1 MMPGLR
7 AWLLTALAL
16 AGCSRHTPAPA
27 AGPPEVLITAVR
39 LETGIPVVKEWVG
52 TLKGSTESDVR
63 ARVQGYIQTQVY
75 ANGTLLKTGD
85 VLFQIDPRP
94 FIAALEQAKANLA
107 DMQAQKV
114 QTGLEAI
121 RKAELLKDG
130 AISVAENDKAVQM
143 DSSALANVQAAEA
156 ALQEA
161 QLNLGYAQVVAPI
174 DGIAGIAEVNVGDL
188 VGPGTGN
195 LVSMATLDPIKAIFY
210 LSEQEYLESSEMI
223 NAFAAGHPLTN
234 NLSVQLVLWDG
245 TLYPYTGAVSSVNLQ
260 INEQTG
266 TIEVET
272 LFPNPGNKLR
282 PGLYALVR
290 ITSCVNALVVPQRA
304 VMTIQG
310 KNVVVVVGPDNTAVP
325 RPVTVGERFG
335 QNWAIANGLKAGERV
350 VVEGLQ
356 KVKAGAPVLPKPYVP
371 PAVPAS
377 QPSEAPAAPPAAAPT
392 R

>member
-1 MMPGLR
+1 
-7 AWLLTALAL
+7 
-16 AGCSRHTPAPA
+16 
-27 AGPPEVLITAVR
+27 
-39 LETGIPVVKEWVG
+39 
-52 TLKGSTESDVR
+52 
-63 ARVQGYIQTQVY
+63 
-75 ANGTLLKTGD
+75 
-85 VLFQIDPRP
+85 
-94 FIAALEQAKANLA
+94 
-107 DMQAQKV
+107 
-114 QTGLEAI
+114 
-121 RKAELLKDG
+121 
-130 AISVAENDKAVQM
+130 
-143 DSSALANVQAAEA
+143 
-156 ALQEA
+156 
-161 QLNLGYAQVVAPI
+161 
-174 DGIAGIAEVNVGDL
+174 
-188 VGPGTGN
+188 
-195 LVSMATLDPIKAIFY
+195 
-210 LSEQEYLESSEMI
+210 MI

>member
-1 MMPGLR
+1 
-7 AWLLTALAL
+7 
-16 AGCSRHTPAPA
+16 
-27 AGPPEVLITAVR
+27 
-39 LETGIPVVKEWVG
+39 
-52 TLKGSTESDVR
+52 VR